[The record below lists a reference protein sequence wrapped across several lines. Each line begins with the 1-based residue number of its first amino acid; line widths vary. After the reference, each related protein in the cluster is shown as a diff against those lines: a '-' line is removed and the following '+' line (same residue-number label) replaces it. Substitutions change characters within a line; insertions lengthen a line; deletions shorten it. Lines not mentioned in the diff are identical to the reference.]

1 MIETSTQLRDFVS
14 ALLQRE
20 GALLEQL
27 APNTLE
33 VLAPPHLQ
41 RALRISDLDRL
52 GFGPDPPSGT
62 QAVTLE
68 SDWLERLGQ
77 LLGERGRK
85 VRCVLRM
92 PAPAPASPERI
103 VGHAVSFQ
111 NAVCEL
117 AGVGV

>member
-52 GFGPDPPSGT
+52 GFGIENSLRLRICTRDDDDPRLSSTLYVCLKYQGT
-62 QAVTLE
+62 LNE
-68 SDWLERLGQ
+68 IYD
-77 LLGERGRK
+77 
-85 VRCVLRM
+85 C
-92 PAPAPASPERI
+92 
-103 VGHAVSFQ
+103 SFLSLTVKR
-111 NAVCEL
+111 NGNCL
-117 AGVGV
+117 